1 MKSCSSITI
10 VLNLVLALSAITRAA
25 GNWSIDADSCTL
37 TDAVFI
43 MKEYG
48 LALASAHRMADNLLA
63 PSQTTDTLVQYMFG
77 TAQLGYDPIS
87 FPREVFVG
95 GGIDNILGLAN
106 FAVSE
111 TIEDLEEGDL
121 VSRSLTVISPTW
133 SDVLCLLEE
142 LQAAEC
148 VS

>member
-1 MKSCSSITI
+1 MKDCSSITI
-10 VLNLVLALSAITRAA
+10 VLNLVLALSTTTRAA
-25 GNWSIDADSCTL
+25 GNWSIDGAWCTIQ
-37 TDAVFI
+37 DALFI
-43 MKEYG
+43 EKEYH
-48 LALASAHRMADNLLA
+48 LALASAQQMRDSLDA

-87 FPREVFVG
+87 FPQEVFGG

-106 FAVSE
+106 FAYSQ
-111 TIEDLEEGDL
+111 TPEDLEEGDL
-121 VSRSLTVISPTW
+121 VSRSLTVVFPTW